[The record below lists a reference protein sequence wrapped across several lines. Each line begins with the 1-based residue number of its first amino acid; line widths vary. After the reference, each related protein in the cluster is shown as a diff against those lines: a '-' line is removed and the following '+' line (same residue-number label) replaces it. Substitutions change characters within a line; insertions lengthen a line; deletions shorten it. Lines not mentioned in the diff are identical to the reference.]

1 MRIHYNKDGIIFI
14 KLNYKG
20 EHIEKIFQNEKE
32 YNDFLLSI
40 EMRG

>member
-1 MRIHYNKDGIIFI
+1 MRIHYSKDGRIFI
-14 KLNYKG
+14 KLNSKE
-20 EHIEKIFQNEKE
+20 EHIEKSFPKEIE